1 MTWKLDAEEY
11 AKKHFPKEACGLVI
25 IRKGREV
32 FWPCKNISEYGNNFC
47 IDPADYAAAE
57 DEGEVTAIWHSHCG
71 IPPEPSEADK
81 VGCEKSGLEWF
92 IYATPM
98 DKWNSFKPSGFI
110 APLVGRQFVH
120 GVVDCY
126 SLVRDWYQLEKGIIL
141 PDFDRKDDW
150 WHKGENLY
158 IENFKKA
165 GFEETDKLEPGCG
178 IIMQIMSP
186 VPNHAAVYLGSD
198 LIIHHMFNRLSSR
211 DVYGGMYK
219 KCTSRIVR
227 YAKGN

>member
-1 MTWKLDAEEY
+1 MSWKLEAEEY
-11 AKKHFPKEACGLVI
+11 AKVQAPREACGVVI

-47 IDPADYAAAE
+47 IDPSDYAAAE
-57 DEGEVTAIWHSHCG
+57 DEGEIVAIWHSHYG
-71 IPPEPSEADK
+71 VPPEPSEADK
-81 VGCEKSGLEWF
+81 VSCEKSGLEWY
-92 IYATPM
+92 IYSTPM
-98 DKWNSFKPSGFI
+98 NAWFNFKPSGFI

-126 SLVRDWYQLEKGIIL
+126 ALVKDWYQLERNIIL
-141 PDFDRKDDW
+141 PEFERKDNW

-158 IENFKKA
+158 IENFRKA
-165 GFEETDKLEPGCG
+165 GFEETDTLEPGCG
-178 IIMQIMSP
+178 ILMQIMSP
-186 VPNHAAVYLGSD
+186 VPNHAAVYLGND

-219 KCTSRIVR
+219 KYTSRIVKYVKR
-227 YAKGN
+227 D